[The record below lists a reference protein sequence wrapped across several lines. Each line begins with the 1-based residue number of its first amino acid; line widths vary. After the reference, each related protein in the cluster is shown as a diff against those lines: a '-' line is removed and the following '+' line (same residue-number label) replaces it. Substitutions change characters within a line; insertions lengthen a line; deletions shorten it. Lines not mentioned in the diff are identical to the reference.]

1 MIQVLRTRITH
12 LNMVDMLTLNGEED
26 LAVDVV
32 DFVAGRPW
40 VALGEGKYVVCYLLY
55 INNALILLLLRATST
70 FFVPSVL

>member
-1 MIQVLRTRITH
+1 MIQVLRMRITH

-40 VALGEGKYVVCYLLY
+40 VALGKGKYVVCYFT
-55 INNALILLLLRATST
+55 LITH
-70 FFVPSVL
+70 